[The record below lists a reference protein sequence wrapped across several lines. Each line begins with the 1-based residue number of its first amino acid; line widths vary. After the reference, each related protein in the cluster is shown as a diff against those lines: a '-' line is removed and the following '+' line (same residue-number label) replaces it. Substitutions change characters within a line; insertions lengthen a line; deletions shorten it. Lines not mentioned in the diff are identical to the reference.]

1 MNSVKFVGCLA
12 GTLALIAAAGLSQA
26 QQPYPNRLIRIVVPV
41 SVGAGADLI
50 ARLFAPRMSER
61 MGVPV
66 IVENLPAGGGHIGI
80 STTARAPADGHTLL
94 MAPTS
99 YALQPVLNKS
109 VAYDALTSY
118 TAVGLIATGS
128 MVLVASQGTPAKT
141 LAEFVAHAKARP
153 GALTYGSPGNGTPQH
168 LAMELFKLDAG
179 VDLLHVPYKEAAA
192 AGKDLVAGHISAA
205 ILTASSAVPLVQS
218 GRVLVLGNLGESKS
232 AMFANSPLLKE
243 EGFPSMGVGVWV
255 GMMAPAGTPPEIV
268 RKLNDEMNAMLDIP
282 EVKASISKLGL
293 VAVGG
298 TPERLATLV
307 RRDFEGWTRA
317 VAAARIKM
325 D

>member
-118 TAVGLIATGS
+118 TAVGLRGCDFFNFSSWHLSTEVIHST
-128 MVLVASQGTPAKT
+128 
-141 LAEFVAHAKARP
+141 AE
-153 GALTYGSPGNGTPQH
+153 
-168 LAMELFKLDAG
+168 
-179 VDLLHVPYKEAAA
+179 
-192 AGKDLVAGHISAA
+192 
-205 ILTASSAVPLVQS
+205 
-218 GRVLVLGNLGESKS
+218 
-232 AMFANSPLLKE
+232 
-243 EGFPSMGVGVWV
+243 
-255 GMMAPAGTPPEIV
+255 
-268 RKLNDEMNAMLDIP
+268 
-282 EVKASISKLGL
+282 
-293 VAVGG
+293 
-298 TPERLATLV
+298 
-307 RRDFEGWTRA
+307 
-317 VAAARIKM
+317 
-325 D
+325 